1 MNVRYFRAHVEA
13 YEAMRATLDAA
24 YGYPNEDTLTQTA
37 IPPASGLP
45 FDSLRRVYLAV
56 DEAYC
61 DYELPRRLLAEGIAA
76 GVVEELDVDA
86 FREASTL

>member
-1 MNVRYFRAHVEA
+1 
-13 YEAMRATLDAA
+13 MRATLDAA